1 MPHGGKEM
9 DYTTGDAA
17 RLGFWFAVAAWVTWT
32 ILSFCRKLLE
42 LAVLAT
48 VMGMTARL
56 VLWMRQPR
64 SLSPVKIRKG
74 KTMSKG
80 KEAELEAIYRT

>member
-9 DYTTGDAA
+9 DFTSGDAA

-32 ILSFCRKLLE
+32 ILTFCRKLLE

-48 VMGMTARL
+48 VMGITRL
-56 VLWMRQPR
+56 VLWMRPR
-64 SLSPVKIRKG
+64 VPVASEPEGERP
-74 KTMSKG
+74 
-80 KEAELEAIYRT
+80 

>member
-9 DYTTGDAA
+9 DFTSGDAA

-42 LAVLAT
+42 LAVLAI
-48 VMGMTARL
+48 VMGIARL
-56 VLWMRQPR
+56 VLWMRARP
-64 SLSPVKIRKG
+64 PVA
-74 KTMSKG
+74 SEPE
-80 KEAELEAIYRT
+80 KERR